1 MDELLRYAKGELD
14 KGYSPVQV
22 KEAIIRSG
30 YSPAVADGVMQSV
43 IASRQREAAP
53 QASFMEKRLNS
64 KIIIAICAAALLIAA
79 AIAVP
84 FISKGNSALL
94 DVSTTPA
101 GETYHAGD
109 NVEFDLEIFNMGT
122 KGRFDIT
129 LQYKVFDKDDNL
141 ITAREETLAIST
153 STSYRKSVKL
163 PSSMR
168 PGDYS
173 LKVFANYDDKIATSA
188 FTFTVIPKEATTQPN
203 PVVNTTKPVTNNS
216 APVAQPEPTNQA
228 TCTDGIRNQ
237 NEAGIDCGGICSGY
251 WYDLECHNTPKPV
264 AAASQTK
271 STGSLVLEARML
283 AKTDSEGAKNICLEF
298 SDDSARDTCLKSV
311 AQAGSQSQYCE
322 LIINDNDRD
331 LCYYPFFMQG
341 DYTVCD
347 KLVLKESL
355 QTCAQLREISSLSK
369 NINTNDAVAEQNNQE

>member
-14 KGYSPVQV
+14 KGYSPMQV
-22 KEAIIRSG
+22 REAIIRSG

-43 IASRQREAAP
+43 LTSKQREAAP
-53 QASFMEKRLNS
+53 QSSFMEKRLNS
-64 KIIIAICAAALLIAA
+64 KIIIAICAAALLIVA
-79 AIAVP
+79 AITIP

-94 DVSTTPA
+94 DVSATPA
-101 GETYHAGD
+101 GETYHAGED
-109 NVEFDLEIFNMGT
+109 VEFDLEIFNMGT
-122 KGRFDIT
+122 KDRFDIT
-129 LQYKVFDKDDNL
+129 LQYKVFDKDENL

-188 FTFTVIPKEATTQPN
+188 FTFAVVPKEITTQPT
-203 PVVNTTKPVTNNS
+203 PTTNTTKPVTNNNT
-216 APVAQPEPTNQA
+216 PVAQPEPIIQA

-237 NEAGIDCGGICSGY
+237 NETGIDCGGTCGGS
-251 WYDLECHNTPKPV
+251 WYDLECHHTPKPV
-264 AAASQTK
+264 AATSQTK
-271 STGSLVLEARML
+271 STGSLVLEARLL
-283 AKTDSEGAKNICLEF
+283 AKTDPESAKNICLEF
-298 SDDSARDTCLKSV
+298 NDDAARDTCLKSV
-311 AQAGSQSQYCE
+311 AQAGSQSQFCE

-355 QTCAQLREISSLSK
+355 QTCAQLKEISSLSK
-369 NINTNDAVAEQNNQE
+369 NIDANDVPAE